1 MRYMVDSC
9 SLISFIRC
17 STDLAFPTPQAARSM
32 PASRRSSE
40 SCSVSLMSSC
50 VRSCLRGVPCTTFR
64 FASHSSSV
72 NHAQWCCWVLVVAPT
87 SDVEKTSA
95 VTLCAKTFEQ
105 THWDSSKK
113 GHKETY
119 RAKGLRAR
127 APHLHAI
134 AAINQSNLDAM
145 DRVLALQLRQ
155 QAAESRLQV
164 RKVSSAQLQASWP
177 RHQASAGIA
186 SIINRG
192 AGKGDTK
199 QAGPRSQ
206 GMSSFPTVGYEM
218 AAFVTARIWYV
229 LMSIVNVLSASCSSS

>member
-1 MRYMVDSC
+1 
-9 SLISFIRC
+9 
-17 STDLAFPTPQAARSM
+17 
-32 PASRRSSE
+32 
-40 SCSVSLMSSC
+40 
-50 VRSCLRGVPCTTFR
+50 
-64 FASHSSSV
+64 
-72 NHAQWCCWVLVVAPT
+72 
-87 SDVEKTSA
+87 
-95 VTLCAKTFEQ
+95 
-105 THWDSSKK
+105 
-113 GHKETY
+113 
-119 RAKGLRAR
+119 
-127 APHLHAI
+127 
-134 AAINQSNLDAM
+134 M

-177 RHQASAGIA
+177 RHQAAGIA

-192 AGKGDTK
+192 AGNGDTK